1 MEDPFAQADAE
12 AVAGVA
18 DDEEDF
24 SADIFDLSDVE
35 EVSGRGGEIIPNGT
49 YPFRV
54 ETAEYKRSSKGNMM
68 FALHLKLR
76 LPDSDEFTVD
86 VWTHPTLS
94 QKQIGQTKHI
104 INILTGGQQ
113 DWTQFKPTET
123 ADAIVG
129 AEGRVKVR
137 QQNNAEYGKS
147 MNVQEI
153 FPSEA
158 AMGGFAN

>member
-1 MEDPFAQADAE
+1 VEDPFAQADAE
-12 AVAGVA
+12 AVAG
-18 DDEEDF
+18 DPEEEDF

-35 EVSGRGGEIIPNGT
+35 EVSGRASELVPNGT

-68 FALHLKLR
+68 FALQLKLR
-76 LPDSDEFTVD
+76 LPDSDEYSVS

-94 QKQIGQTKHI
+94 AKQIGQTKHI
-104 INILTGGQQ
+104 INILTEGRQ
-113 DWTQFKPTET
+113 DWSQFKPAET
-123 ADAIVG
+123 AEAIVG

-153 FPSEA
+153 FPAEA

>member
-1 MEDPFAQADAE
+1 LPEDPFAQADAE
-12 AVAGVA
+12 AVAG
-18 DDEEDF
+18 DDDEDF
-24 SADIFDLSDVE
+24 SADIFDLSDIE
-35 EVSGRGGEIIPNGT
+35 EVAGRPGAEIVPNGT

-68 FALHLKLR
+68 FAIQLKLQ
-76 LPDSDEFTVD
+76 LPDSDEYTVS

-104 INILTGGQQ
+104 INILTEGRQ
-113 DWTQFKPTET
+113 DWSQFRPTET

-129 AEGRVKVR
+129 AFGRAKVR

-153 FPSEA
+153 YPAAE